1 MKLVKL
7 ACGNLQTSAQL
18 YHCGLFFCQ
27 QRKISHFSVFL
38 ISQLLIAS
46 VLKEK
51 FARMKRGRRNNW
63 FTKRALSYDWLV
75 GVPNNVLQ
83 FIERIYFISSF
94 YQLSRFFLFYHCNSS
109 YKTYFVWN
117 QIIPTLL
124 SSGLL
129 CTQCRPIFR
138 TCRLGNNSGVY
149 APAIQKLTKLKCLPS
164 WVSQFNFSTLN
175 QGRIL

>member
-1 MKLVKL
+1 M
-7 ACGNLQTSAQL
+7 
-18 YHCGLFFCQ
+18 
-27 QRKISHFSVFL
+27 SHFSNFL

-75 GVPNNVLQ
+75 CVPNNVLQ

-109 YKTYFVWN
+109 YTVRP
-117 QIIPTLL
+117 I
-124 SSGLL
+124 SSGSKLYLRYCLRAYYASNAGLL
-129 CTQCRPIFR
+129 FELVALEITVAYMRPR
-138 TCRLGNNSGVY
+138 SKN
-149 APAIQKLTKLKCLPS
+149 
-164 WVSQFNFSTLN
+164 
-175 QGRIL
+175 